1 MELLKIYRG
10 TGINERLAAVSEQ
23 MCIGELEQM
32 KYLNTEIDEE
42 TYFNL
47 ITKKT
52 ALFIEAAAACGAI
65 AGGCDEKTIKAV
77 AGYGYHI
84 GIAFQIKDDILDFT
98 GTVKFGKKT
107 LQDAGKG
114 LKTLPAVIGLSKA
127 QEKVKEYSDE
137 AIAALENI
145 ENGISRKALIQ
156 MARQLEKREI

>member
-1 MELLKIYRG
+1 M
-10 TGINERLAAVSEQ
+10 
-23 MCIGELEQM
+23 
-32 KYLNTEIDEE
+32 
-42 TYFNL
+42 
-47 ITKKT
+47 
-52 ALFIEAAAACGAI
+52 
-65 AGGCDEKTIKAV
+65 

-98 GTVKFGKKT
+98 GTEKFGKKT